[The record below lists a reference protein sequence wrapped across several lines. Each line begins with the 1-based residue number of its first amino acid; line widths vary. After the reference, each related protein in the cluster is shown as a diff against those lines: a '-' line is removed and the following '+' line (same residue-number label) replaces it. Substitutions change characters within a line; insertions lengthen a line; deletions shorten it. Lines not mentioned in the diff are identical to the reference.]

1 MKKKTTLIW
10 VIKPFLCISDFI
22 EILWKGEFILNVITT
37 RSVLEV
43 GVDAFEVN
51 SDLFN
56 VKLQH
61 DCKKKNPTV
70 IKLKQK
76 KVSYFKASAT
86 FPVFVNCWERPRH
99 FCSWR
104 ENKRGRVVC
113 VRERTYRRRGQ
124 QNKEQLLFV
133 CLRITITICMN
144 IS

>member
-61 DCKKKNPTV
+61 DCKKKKSHGYKT
-70 IKLKQK
+70 KTK
-76 KVSYFKASAT
+76 KSF
-86 FPVFVNCWERPRH
+86 
-99 FCSWR
+99 
-104 ENKRGRVVC
+104 
-113 VRERTYRRRGQ
+113 
-124 QNKEQLLFV
+124 LL
-133 CLRITITICMN
+133 
-144 IS
+144 